1 MALLS
6 AFNKDTANNLQLDAG
21 IICRGITNPYKPTA
35 DELKNKCIGA
45 TSGGAEFEVT
55 PEITNIFEDLD
66 DAKGKYKGGVEITN
80 IDIVFSFTM
89 KEMTAENFKLAMG
102 CADITQVKANEVQ
115 ANELSADNLHHTLL
129 TPRLEIKDEDFI
141 DNICWYGR
149 KRNGEKV
156 CIVLHNVFNEGG
168 LNYTSESAG
177 KGSLEVELHAFFDLK
192 NPDKVP
198 YEVIIFDASANLG
211 E

>member
-21 IICRGITNPYKPTA
+21 IICKGITNPYKPTES
-35 DELKNKCIGA
+35 ELKTKCIGA

-102 CADITQVKANEVQ
+102 CADITKVQ
-115 ANELSADNLHHTLL
+115 AEGLSGDKLPHTLL
-129 TPRLEIKDEDFI
+129 KPRLEIKDEDFI

-177 KGSLEVELHAFFDLK
+177 KGSLEVELHAFFDLS

>member
-21 IICRGITNPYKPTA
+21 IICKGITNPYKPTA
-35 DELKNKCIGA
+35 EELKTKCIGA

-102 CADITQVKANEVQ
+102 CADITKVEAESSSDK
-115 ANELSADNLHHTLL
+115 LPHTLL

-156 CIVLHNVFNEGG
+156 CIVLNNVFNEGG

-177 KGSLEVELHAFFDLK
+177 KGSLEVELHAFFDL
-192 NPDKVP
+192 NDPDKVP
-198 YEVIIFDASANLG
+198 YEVIIFDVSADLG

>member
-21 IICRGITNPYKPTA
+21 IICKGITNPYKPTA
-35 DELKNKCIGA
+35 GELKSKCIGA

-102 CADITQVKANEVQ
+102 CADITEVKANEVQ
-115 ANELSADNLHHTLL
+115 ANELSGDNLHHTLL
-129 TPRLEIKDEDFI
+129 KPRLEIKDEDFI

-156 CIVLHNVFNEGG
+156 CIVLYNVFNEGG
-168 LNYTSESAG
+168 LSYTSESAG
-177 KGSLEVELHAFFDLK
+177 KGSLEVELHAFFDLSK
-192 NPDKVP
+192 PDKVP
-198 YEVIIFDASANLG
+198 YEVIIFDSSVNLG

>member
-21 IICRGITNPYKPTA
+21 IICKGITNPYKPTA

-89 KEMTAENFKLAMG
+89 KEMTAENFILAIG
-102 CADITQVKANEVQ
+102 CADITKVEANQ
-115 ANELSADNLHHTLL
+115 LSGDNLPHTLL
-129 TPRLEIKDEDFI
+129 KPRLEIKDEDFI

-177 KGSLEVELHAFFDLK
+177 KGSLEVELHAFFDLS

-198 YEVIIFDASANLG
+198 YEVIIFDVSADLG

>member
-21 IICRGITNPYKPTA
+21 IICKGITNPYKPTA
-35 DELKNKCIGA
+35 DELKKKCIGA

-66 DAKGKYKGGVEITN
+66 DAKGKYKGGIEITN

-102 CADITQVKANEVQ
+102 CADISKVQ
-115 ANELSADNLHHTLL
+115 ANQLSDNNLPHTLL
-129 TPRLEIKDEDFI
+129 TPRLEIKNEDFI

-156 CIVLHNVFNEGG
+156 CIVLRNVFNEGG
-168 LNYTSESAG
+168 LSYTSESAG
-177 KGSLEVELHAFFDLK
+177 KGSLEVELHAFFDLE

-198 YEVIIFDASANLG
+198 YEVIIFGASADFD

>member
-21 IICRGITNPYKPTA
+21 IICKGITNPYKPTES
-35 DELKNKCIGA
+35 ELKSKCIGA

-102 CADITQVKANEVQ
+102 CADITQVR
-115 ANELSADNLHHTLL
+115 ANELSGDNLPHTLL
-129 TPRLEIKDEDFI
+129 KPRLEIKDEDFI

-198 YEVIIFDASANLG
+198 YEVIIFDASADLG

>member
-21 IICRGITNPYKPTA
+21 IICKGITNPYKPTA
-35 DELKNKCIGA
+35 EELKNKCIGA

-102 CADITQVKANEVQ
+102 CADITKVEAESSSDK
-115 ANELSADNLHHTLL
+115 LPHTLL

-156 CIVLHNVFNEGG
+156 CIVLNNVFNEGG

-177 KGSLEVELHAFFDLK
+177 KGSLEVELHAFFDL
-192 NPDKVP
+192 NDPNKVP

>member
-21 IICRGITNPYKPTA
+21 IICKGITNPYKPTA

-102 CADITQVKANEVQ
+102 CADITKVEANQ
-115 ANELSADNLHHTLL
+115 LSSDNLPHTLL
-129 TPRLEIKDEDFI
+129 KPRLEIKDEDFI

-168 LNYTSESAG
+168 LNYT
-177 KGSLEVELHAFFDLK
+177 
-192 NPDKVP
+192 
-198 YEVIIFDASANLG
+198 
-211 E
+211 

>member
-21 IICRGITNPYKPTA
+21 IICKGIINPYKPTA
-35 DELKNKCIGA
+35 NELKTKCIGA

-102 CADITQVKANEVQ
+102 CADITKVEAESSGDK
-115 ANELSADNLHHTLL
+115 LPHTLL

-156 CIVLHNVFNEGG
+156 CIVLNNVFNEGG

-177 KGSLEVELHAFFDLK
+177 KGSLEVELHAFFDL
-192 NPDKVP
+192 NDPDKVP
-198 YEVIIFDASANLG
+198 YEVIIFDVSADLG

>member
-21 IICRGITNPYKPTA
+21 IICKGIENPYKPTA
-35 DELKNKCIGA
+35 DELKKKCIGA

-66 DAKGKYKGGVEITN
+66 DAKGKYKGGIEITN

-102 CADITQVKANEVQ
+102 CADITKVKT
-115 ANELSADNLHHTLL
+115 NELSRDDIHHTLL

-156 CIVLHNVFNEGG
+156 CIVLKNVFNEGG
-168 LNYTSESAG
+168 LSYTSESAG
-177 KGSLEVELHAFFDLK
+177 KGSLEVELHAFFDLE

-198 YEVIIFDASANLG
+198 YEVIIFDASADFD

>member
-21 IICRGITNPYKPTA
+21 IICKGITNPYKPTA
-35 DELKNKCIGA
+35 GELKSKCIGA

-102 CADITQVKANEVQ
+102 CADITQVR
-115 ANELSADNLHHTLL
+115 ANELSGDNLPHTLL
-129 TPRLEIKDEDFI
+129 KPRLEIKDEDFI
-141 DNICWYGR
+141 DNSCWYGR

-198 YEVIIFDASANLG
+198 YEVIIFDASADLG